1 LLKIIF
7 MTKKTDKY
15 FNFKMEI
22 PSFVRF
28 ILKRL
33 RQNNFKAFVVGGAL
47 RDAILGRNIIDW
59 DISTNA
65 NVSEIKSVFSDIRQ
79 YALKHETVILVQ
91 SKSLFEI
98 TVMKRA
104 GDSKLNINNDLS
116 RRDFTINAMAYDDI
130 KGIILDPHDGIMD
143 IKNKIVRGV
152 LDPNQRFREDPL
164 RLLRA
169 VRIAAELRFEIEDK
183 TLDCMSLTAE
193 KLKAVSVERIRD
205 EFLRILLAEKPSK
218 WINILRKTGVIKEV
232 IPELLEGYRKKQNKW
247 HRYTIYKHIM
257 MTVDN
262 VVSMTVLRLAALLHD
277 VAKPRVR
284 EKINGK
290 FHFYNHEKISAT
302 VAQEIMERLR
312 FSNETIKKVIN
323 LITYHM
329 IAYNRDWT
337 DGAVRRLI
345 KRAGNDNV
353 EDLIKLRRAD
363 ILAHGIDHG
372 ELDLLDELEQRIGQ
386 IGRKISI
393 LNVSDLAIDGKKIMK
408 ILDFKQGPSVG
419 NAMKMLHEIVIDNP
433 ELNTEEKLTEIL
445 IEAMRNNSLN

>member
-262 VVSMTVLRLAALLHD
+262 VASMTVLRLAALLHD